1 MNRPDMLQLVVCSDL
16 RRNILISL
24 SEHEKSLAD
33 LREELKI
40 TSTTALHALKELEKR
55 NLTYQDTNKKYA
67 ITNIGRVITLKL
79 MDSMIA
85 TEALKKHERF
95 WLDHDLSGIPEH
107 LLRNIGWLK
116 NSNLIQINPLD
127 IIKTHSNYLSY
138 LKAAK
143 WIKGVSPIYSPDYTE
158 IFKELVYNK
167 VETILIL
174 NEDVFNKS
182 TEMIGVENLNAGIKN
197 SRLEV
202 FIAKEKLSL
211 AFTVTD
217 SFLSLGLF
225 NKNGIYDTAFD
236 LVATDDLAIKWGVEL
251 FNFYI
256 PKARKY
262 EL

>member
-1 MNRPDMLQLVVCSDL
+1 MTSRNMLQLACSDL

-24 SEHEKSLAD
+24 NEGEKSLAD

-40 TSTTALHALKELEKR
+40 RSTTALHALKELGNG
-55 NLTYQDTNKKYA
+55 NLTFQAQNKNYALTSIGKIIAIKLIDT
-67 ITNIGRVITLKL
+67 
-79 MDSMIA
+79 MIA
-85 TEALKKHERF
+85 AEALKKHERF

-107 LLRNIGWLK
+107 LLGKIGWLK

-127 IIKTHSNYLSY
+127 VYKTHSNYLSFI
-138 LKAAK
+138 KEAK
-143 WIKGVSPIYSPDYTE
+143 WIKGVSPIYSPDYIG
-158 IFKELVYNK
+158 IFKELVNK
-167 VETILIL
+167 NLETILIL
-174 NEDVFNKS
+174 DKDVFSKS
-182 TEMIGVENLNAGIKN
+182 TEMIGIENLNAGIKN
-197 SRLEV
+197 SRLEIL
-202 FIAKEKLSL
+202 IAEEKLNV

-217 SFLSLGLF
+217 SFFSLGLF

-262 EL
+262 EI